1 MPRSRDTVDASLEL
15 LLDTITNTFGS
26 VLFIT
31 MLVAILLRVS
41 GKAESRQEPVSPVD
55 QARAEARVTELTDE
69 IARLTV
75 AIASLPSDDPAV
87 AAVEASILAA
97 AGENARVLA
106 DDARLAAE
114 MIRDQTVA
122 IEIEQRVASAEKDLA
137 RLKILVQKESDRL
150 AEAEKRSA
158 ALAKIAI
165 DLDRPVDPKQIIQN
179 VQLPTIADTEKRQF
193 GVLMRYGRLY
203 VMHRRAADGERSG
216 PNTEDFVV
224 TRKPDGSQSARARP
238 DAGHIADGATVLE
251 TLRRILGPYP
261 PTEWVI
267 AIVVNEDSFSQFQ
280 SVKSALIDLK
290 YQYEPFSYRKDE
302 GIWDTG
308 GKGRGQ

>member
-1 MPRSRDTVDASLEL
+1 MPRSRDTIDASLEL

-31 MLVAILLRVS
+31 MLIAILLRVS
-41 GKAESRQEPVSPVD
+41 GKAESQQQPVSPVD
-55 QARAEARVTELTDE
+55 QARTEAHVMELTEE
-69 IARLTV
+69 IARLSV
-75 AIASLPSDDPAV
+75 AIASLPSDDPEV

-97 AGENARVLA
+97 AEENARVLA
-106 DDARLAAE
+106 EDMRIAGE
-114 MIRDQTVA
+114 TIRDQTAA
-122 IEIEQRVASAEKDLA
+122 IEIEQQVAELEKALEQLKAIAREEAQRCEQAEERA
-137 RLKILVQKESDRL
+137 
-150 AEAEKRSA
+150 A
-158 ALAKIAI
+158 ALAKLAI
-165 DLDRPVDPKQIIQN
+165 ELDRPVDPKKIIQN
-179 VQLPTIADTEKRQF
+179 VQLPKIADTEKRQF
-193 GVLMRYGRLY
+193 GLLMRYGKVY
-203 VMHRRAADGERSG
+203 VMHRWAADGERIG

-224 TRKPDGSQSARARP
+224 TRRPDGSQSARARP

-280 SVKSALIDLK
+280 SVKSALIDLT

-302 GIWDTG
+302 GLWDTG